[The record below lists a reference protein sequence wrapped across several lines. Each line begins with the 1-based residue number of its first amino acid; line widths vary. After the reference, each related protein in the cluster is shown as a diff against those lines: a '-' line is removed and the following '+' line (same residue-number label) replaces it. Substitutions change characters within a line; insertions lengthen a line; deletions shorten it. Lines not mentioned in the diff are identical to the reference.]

1 MKLNPG
7 ALLWLI
13 RKVIPDILRGRRGEA
28 GMPQTIRAKIGFISA
43 ISPTSP
49 HFNSFRPLIPE
60 DIQMDLEGLGL
71 VGKSLYDDLKGKMQS
86 IVNAVSNLATRHQW
100 DGLIVSG
107 APVELLNPGL
117 LREFQAAIEIPVTTA
132 MGSCVAALKAFSARR
147 VLLMTPFDE
156 PMNKMLRDYLGN
168 SGIEAVSPPPL
179 FGHFTDAMKVGPED
193 VYLLTKNALE
203 GARGVEA
210 IYFQG
215 AVLDPLEVLQ
225 RLEEELHTTV
235 VASNPAMLWFIL
247 SKLGL
252 RYQIR
257 DYGKLLQQWCK
268 LPVG

>member
-1 MKLNPG
+1 MAK
-7 ALLWLI
+7 A
-13 RKVIPDILRGRRGEA
+13 
-28 GMPQTIRAKIGFISA
+28 TRARIGFISA
-43 ISPTSP
+43 ISSTSP
-49 HFNSFRPLIPE
+49 HFNSFRALIPE
-60 DIQMDLEGLGL
+60 DIQMDLEDLGL
-71 VGKSLYDDLKGKMQS
+71 VGKSLYDDLRGKKQL
-86 IVNAVSNLATRHQW
+86 IVKAVSDLVRKHPW

-117 LREFQAAIEIPVTTA
+117 LRELQGTIEILVTTA
-132 MGSCVAALKAFSARR
+132 LGSCVPALKAFSAKR

-156 PMNKMLRDYLGN
+156 PMNKMLRGYLSN

-193 VYLLTKNALE
+193 VYLLTKKALE
-203 GARGVEA
+203 GAEDVEA

-252 RYQIR
+252 RYQIHG
-257 DYGKLLQQWCK
+257 YGKLLQQWRK
-268 LPVG
+268 LPVS

>member
-1 MKLNPG
+1 M
-7 ALLWLI
+7 
-13 RKVIPDILRGRRGEA
+13 LRGRKGGS

-49 HFNSFRPLIPE
+49 HFNSFRALIPE

-71 VGKSLYDDLKGKMQS
+71 VGKSLYDDLRGKMQS
-86 IVNAVSNLATRHQW
+86 IVNAVSNLATKHQW

-117 LREFQAAIEIPVTTA
+117 SRELQGAIEIPVTTA
-132 MGSCVAALKAFSARR
+132 MGSCVAALKTFSARR
-147 VLLMTPFDE
+147 VLLTTPFDE
-156 PMNKMLRDYLGN
+156 PMNKMLRDYLSN

-179 FGHFTDAMKVGPED
+179 FGHFTDAMKAGPED
-193 VYLLTKNALE
+193 VYLLTKKAFE
-203 GARGVEA
+203 GAKDVEA

-215 AVLDPLEVLQ
+215 AVLDPLKVLQ
-225 RLEEELHTTV
+225 RMEEEFPTTV

-247 SKLGL
+247 SKIGL

-257 DYGKLLQQWCK
+257 GYGKLLQQWRK
-268 LPVG
+268 LPAG